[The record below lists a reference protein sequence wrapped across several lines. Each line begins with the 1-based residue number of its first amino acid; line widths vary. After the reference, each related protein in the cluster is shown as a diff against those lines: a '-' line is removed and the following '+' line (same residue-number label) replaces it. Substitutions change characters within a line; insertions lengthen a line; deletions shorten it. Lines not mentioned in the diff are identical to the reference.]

1 MNRGKSVTRA
11 DLAEAVYQSIGLSR
25 AEASDLVEQ
34 VLREICDTLAK
45 GKAIKLSGFG
55 SFTVRDKAARVGRNP
70 KTKEEVS
77 IEPRRVLTFS
87 PSSVL
92 KAHINDGE

>member
-1 MNRGKSVTRA
+1 MKGGKSVTRA

-25 AEASDLVEQ
+25 AEASELVEQ
-34 VLREICDTLAK
+34 VLKEICDTLAK
-45 GKAIKLSGFG
+45 GEAIKLSGFG

-77 IEPRRVLTFS
+77 IEPRRVVTFS

-92 KAHINDGE
+92 KAHINGGE